1 MIPLSWSAPRAV
13 VAPVIAAVACAMG
26 PALPEN
32 SADGGP
38 TGASSVIALIGVH
51 VMPMDREVVL
61 RDRTILVE
69 DGMIVRIG
77 PAEQIPVPVDAH
89 RPDVRGLYVM
99 PGLIDM
105 HVHLSRDDLPAYL
118 AAGVTTVR
126 NMWGWSEI
134 EQIRRDI
141 AAGVLEGPR
150 VFSAGPAVDGD
161 PPVRQGSAVITDPS
175 LVHSLVQR
183 QKAAGWEY
191 IKVYQNL
198 SRRVFSALASEA
210 TAAGLPLIGHVPTDV
225 PFEQANAAMASI
237 EHMEGYD
244 KALTGV
250 RKPGFRSWLE
260 VSPRDAPVMATLAK
274 ATVERGTWNCP
285 TLVVADRVLGNGLSP
300 DEHYRAVEARRAMVR
315 ALHDAGAQL
324 LAGTDGGVPL
334 VPAGALAEELIE
346 LVRAGLSPY
355 EALRTATVNAAS
367 FLRADG
373 LGTLAEGMKA
383 DLVVTEEDPLMD
395 LAVVKHP
402 VGVMVAGEWR
412 AR

>member
-1 MIPLSWSAPRAV
+1 
-13 VAPVIAAVACAMG
+13 MG

-32 SADGGP
+32 SAEAEP
-38 TGASSVIALIGVH
+38 TGTSSVIALVGVH
-51 VMPMDREVVL
+51 VIPMDREIVL
-61 RDRTILVE
+61 RDRTILVR
-69 DGMIVRIG
+69 DGMIVRMG
-77 PAEQIPVPVDAH
+77 PADQISVPVDAY

-118 AAGVTTVR
+118 AAGITTVR

-134 EQIRRDI
+134 ERIRKDM

-161 PPVRQGSAVITDPS
+161 PPVRQGAAVITDPS

-244 KALTGV
+244 KALTGA

-260 VSPRDAPVMATLAK
+260 VSSRDAPVMAALAR
-274 ATVERGTWNCP
+274 ATVERETWNCP
-285 TLVVADRVLGNGLSP
+285 TLLVAARVLGKGLSP
-300 DEHYRAVEARRAMVR
+300 DERHRAAKARRAMVR
-315 ALHDAGAQL
+315 ALHDAGARL

-334 VPAGALAEELIE
+334 VPAGVLAEELVE
-346 LVRAGLSPY
+346 LGRAGLSPY
-355 EALRTATVNAAS
+355 EALRAATVNAAS
-367 FLRADG
+367 FLGADG

-383 DLVVTEEDPLMD
+383 DLVVLEADPLMD
-395 LAVVKHP
+395 LTVVQHPAAV
-402 VGVMVAGEWR
+402 MIAGEWR
-412 AR
+412 PR